1 MKDSL
6 KPGISGSFSFVVPEE
21 KTVPHLYPE
30 AHEFAPMPRVF
41 ATGYLVGLAE
51 WACMRVLTAHLDWP
65 KEQSVGIDVNLT
77 HTAATP
83 PGMTVTVDVRL
94 EQVDGRKL
102 LFSITAS
109 DGLERI
115 SEGTHQR
122 YVIDT
127 DRFNEKVAKKKA
139 GARP

>member
-6 KPGISGSFSFVVPEE
+6 KPGIGTRFSFLVPEG

-30 AHEFAPMPRVF
+30 APEFAPMPHVF

-51 WACMRVLTAHLDWP
+51 WACMRALMPHLDWP
-65 KEQSVGIDVNLT
+65 REQSVGIDVNLT

-94 EQVDGRKL
+94 EEIDGRKL
-102 LFSITAS
+102 LFSVTAS
-109 DGLERI
+109 DGVDRV
-115 SEGTHQR
+115 SEGTHRR

-139 GARP
+139 AAHG